1 MIDHVEREMRQ
12 HERELQ
18 LLVEVYKKKLRQW
31 YVQRKARNDED
42 MLNEQQTALQKKLII
57 ARRMLKVAQ
66 EKER

>member
-1 MIDHVEREMRQ
+1 MRQ